1 MGLDFLFG
9 VKAKPE
15 SKKMYNLCI
24 KRAESIG
31 RANYIQSEGTVDLSR
46 VYRRDMLN
54 FLVYLAYADGKVDKA
69 EIQYINDL
77 TGLKLF
83 DKMIDEYANRWDLKS
98 ERIKDNP
105 PPSLEPFVRSNIGP
119 ETGEI
124 SDSYYDL
131 VMLYITTFNYIG
143 TDFISCNDE
152 ISQGEIEALSTYVN
166 GLKYYTDQFKEKM
179 TEYRPTI
186 AFESGSSIKQE
197 KELAY
202 EEASKNEFRRAGL
215 EPGGLSLRKSAAEQ
229 SNAVDSA
236 GQSGENAANVSQ
248 SKSSSGLFGGFRIS
262 GEPARNT
269 IMGTEKDI
277 VDEEEKR
284 PHLSREDEKQVATIV
299 NIDEGKIEELLEELN
314 ALTGMQSV
322 KDEVRNL
329 VNLLKICKLR
339 EQKGLKLPPTTNHLV
354 FLGNPGTGKTTVAR
368 ILSKIYKGLGVLSQG
383 HLVEV
388 DRSGLVA
395 GYMGQ
400 TAEKVMEVVEK
411 AKGGILFI
419 DEAYALTTGKQEGDF
434 GQEAVD
440 TLNKAMEDFRS
451 DLVVIAAGYHDEM
464 QDFLD
469 ANPGLRSRF
478 NRTIEFPNYSAA
490 DLVEILTNRAASLDY
505 HFSEDA
511 LEFVKKKFDDTLRF
525 PPENFGNARSVRNYL
540 ADAIHNQANR
550 LVKETNLKEDDLM
563 ELTVEDVKDVVLK

>member
-54 FLVYLAYADGKVDKA
+54 FLVYLAYADGRVDKS

-77 TGLKLF
+77 TGLKMF
-83 DKMIDEYANRWDLKS
+83 DKMVDDYANKWDLKS

-143 TDFISCNDE
+143 TDFISCNDD

-166 GLKYYTDQFKEKM
+166 SLKYYTDMFKEKM
-179 TEYRPTI
+179 TEYKPTI
-186 AFESGSSIKQE
+186 AFEPGSAVKQE
-197 KELAY
+197 EELAY
-202 EEASKNEFRRAGL
+202 EEASKAEFRLAGA
-215 EPGGLSLRKSAAEQ
+215 EPGGRRLDYY
-229 SNAVDSA
+229 NGSA
-236 GQSGENAANVSQ
+236 GADQAAVRSGEGTADQ
-248 SKSSSGLFGGFRIS
+248 TTQEPERGFTGFRLAGAADS
-262 GEPARNT
+262 GRDV
-269 IMGTEKDI
+269 I
-277 VDEEEKR
+277 DEEEKR
-284 PHLSREDEKQVATIV
+284 PHLSREDEKQVAKII
-299 NIDEGKIEELLEELN
+299 NIDEKQVEDLLGELN
-314 ALTGMQSV
+314 SLTGMKSV

-368 ILSKIYKGLGVLSQG
+368 ILSKIYKGLGVLSKG

-440 TLNKAMEDFRS
+440 TLNKAMEDYRD

-464 QDFLD
+464 QEFLD

-478 NRTIEFPNYSAA
+478 NRTIEFPNYTAE
-490 DLVEILTNRAASLDY
+490 DLVEIVTNRAKSLDY

-511 LEFVKKKFDDTLRF
+511 LEFVKKKFTDTLKF

-540 ADAIHNQANR
+540 DDAIHNQANR
-550 LVKETNLKEDDLM
+550 LVKATNLKEDDLM
-563 ELTVEDVKDVVLK
+563 ELNLEDVSAVVLK